1 MTIECYFGTC
11 KYHGTHSGDEGPYC
25 FEEECKASDYE
36 IQLHGRIRELEMA
49 DHRPTVAWR
58 YRFVDP
64 VEGPST
70 WQLTADIRD
79 IRVIGDMAKYEIQQ
93 LKL

>member
-11 KYHGTHSGDEGPYC
+11 KYHGIHSGEEGPFC

-36 IQLHGRIRELEMA
+36 IQLHGRIRELEQG
-49 DHRPTVAWR
+49 DIVAWR
-58 YRFVDP
+58 YRYVDLI
-64 VEGPST
+64 EGPSV
-70 WQLTADIRD
+70 WQVTTNIHD
-79 IRVIGDMAKYEIQQ
+79 VGVFGGTVNYEVQP

>member
-11 KYHGTHSGDEGPYC
+11 KYHGIHSGEEGPFC

-36 IQLHGRIRELEMA
+36 LQLHGRIRELELGY
-49 DHRPTVAWR
+49 PCPVAWR
-58 YRFVDP
+58 YRYVDP
-64 VEGPST
+64 SEGPSV
-70 WQLTADIRD
+70 WQVTTDPGEVARLTT
-79 IRVIGDMAKYEIQQ
+79 MTQYEIQP